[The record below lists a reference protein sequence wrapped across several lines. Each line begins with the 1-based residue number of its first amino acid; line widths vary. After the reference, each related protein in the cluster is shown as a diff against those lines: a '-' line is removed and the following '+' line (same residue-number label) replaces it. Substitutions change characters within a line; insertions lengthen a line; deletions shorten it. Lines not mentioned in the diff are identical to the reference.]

1 MVHTISDWLNFHNL
15 TPETV
20 ERSLKTY
27 ELDTTN
33 DSPLGCV
40 SMPDQALNDLP
51 ATLPETLK
59 LLIKP
64 ALSCAFA
71 DKTRIAGLIDR
82 LEFLPLDQPIS
93 PYALDRGRGLIPT
106 IAMGWSGS
114 PHDLLCLAHEC
125 GHGLQ
130 IVLSD
135 HALMP
140 PVGRETC
147 AFVAELLL
155 MAYVKDREPDLFHS
169 LRRAWA
175 QDNKL
180 YLESDIKLLRA
191 ALEDPE
197 TPYHYRMNYP
207 LARLAAEAM
216 FSAGEDKWADPLFS
230 SGSRVMAMLPL
241 HRSPSASRIET
252 MPSRPMAKDA
262 QECAA

>member
-1 MVHTISDWLNFHNL
+1 MVHTISDWLDFHNL

-27 ELDTTN
+27 DLDTTH

-40 SMPDQALNDLP
+40 VMLDEALNDLS
-51 ATLPETLK
+51 ATLPEALE
-59 LLIKP
+59 LFIKP
-64 ALSCAFA
+64 ALSCAFT

-93 PYALDRGRGLIPT
+93 PYALDRGRGLIPA

-130 IVLSD
+130 IILSD

-155 MAYVKDREPDLFHS
+155 KAYVKDREPDLFHS
-169 LRRAWA
+169 LCRAWA
-175 QDNKL
+175 HDNKL
-180 YLESDIKLLRA
+180 YLESDVKLLRA

-207 LARLAAEAM
+207 LARLSAEAM
-216 FSAGEDKWADPLFS
+216 FSAGEDKWADRLFS

-241 HRSPSASRIET
+241 HRTPSIARIET
-252 MPSRPMAKDA
+252 MSSRATAKDA